1 MEAVG
6 KAVAIV
12 AVQGPRAVGPVRRQ
26 GTVVTTID
34 LEASA
39 ARVGGADLEPS
50 GEDDAVGIVFN
61 IVEYQPRLGDAIDA
75 APFGVNKTHDW
86 PVEGWQILVIER
98 WPLAELAVPRLQ
110 RLCRGRVLD
119 GGVHPRA
126 DLVHLL
132 EVSKFERIGQG

>member
-12 AVQGPRAVGPVRRQ
+12 AVQGPWAVGPVRRQ
-26 GTVVTTID
+26 GTVITTID
-34 LEASA
+34 LEAGA
-39 ARVGGADLEPS
+39 ARVGGADLEA
-50 GEDDAVGIVFN
+50 GGKDDAVDIVFN

-75 APFGVNKTHDW
+75 APFGVNKSHVW
-86 PVEGWQILVIER
+86 PVEGWQILVIEGR
-98 WPLAELAVPRLQ
+98 PLAELAVPGLQ

-126 DLVHLL
+126 GLGHLL
-132 EVSKFERIGQG
+132 EASK